1 MSLLEAF
8 DFGINLKSIRFG
20 STAQNVLMIS
30 VRMVARKYS
39 INVQKHAGYV
49 RRTMLP
55 RSPLQPNRPRPIRR
69 QNRPLLFLLDPQLR
83 FRQVRLRKSFAQNYY
98 KYSILSLQAIS
109 VCQTK
114 EKIFKIYHFNQNA
127 LFSKIFLFL
136 FAGDLT
142 NRVVRLEHFMKEMTH
157 ESSINSQKLDD
168 LNGMVMTVGKFITS

>member
-1 MSLLEAF
+1 
-8 DFGINLKSIRFG
+8 
-20 STAQNVLMIS
+20 MIS

-49 RRTMLP
+49 KRTMLP

-69 QNRPLLFLLDPQLR
+69 QNRPLLFLLDPRLR
-83 FRQVRLRKSFAQNYY
+83 FHQIRVRKSVAQNFYE
-98 KYSILSLQAIS
+98 YSVLI
-109 VCQTK
+109 T
-114 EKIFKIYHFNQNA
+114 KIYHFNQNV
-127 LFSKIFLFL
+127 LFSNVSLFS

-168 LNGMVMTVGKFITS
+168 LNGMVMNVGECITS